1 MAEER
6 NKKNWL
12 NGLLDSCQQE
22 LEAHSVPCERS
33 CANELGFEIKGV
45 HFSLSFEDQDDGFI
59 KLSVVVDGKKFPYGR
74 KRLLEAINS
83 ANLDTKV
90 AKVYIDS
97 LGDLNFNAE
106 LYINPAMD
114 FNRILKRHIKAV
126 LACIREVKL
135 KLE

>member
-12 NGLLDSCQQE
+12 NGLLESCQQE
-22 LEAHSVPCERS
+22 LEARSALCERS

-45 HFSLSFEDQDDGFI
+45 HFSLSFDDYDDGFI
-59 KLSVVVDGKKFPYGR
+59 KLSVVVDGKMFPYGR
-74 KRLLEAINS
+74 KRLLGAINS

-126 LACIREVKL
+126 LACIRDVKS

>member
-22 LEAHSVPCERS
+22 LEGRSVPCERS

-45 HFSLSFEDQDDGFI
+45 HFALSFEAHDDEFL
-59 KLSVVVDGKKFPYGR
+59 KLSVVIDGTKFPYGR

-83 ANLDTKV
+83 ANFDTKV
-90 AKVYIDS
+90 AKVYIDR

-106 LYINPAMD
+106 LYINLAMD

-126 LACIREVKL
+126 LACIRDVKS

>member
-33 CANELGFEIKGV
+33 CANELGFEIKGM
-45 HFSLSFEDQDDGFI
+45 HFALSFEDHDDGFI

-126 LACIREVKL
+126 LACIRDVKS